1 MLHGIIAEIGYIKFF
16 KSHNSLA
23 KYAGITWRKT
33 QSGNFNAES
42 TRLTKTGNKYLRYYL
57 MEAADSVRRYDFT
70 FNEFY
75 TRKYSE
81 VKKGAHKRAIS
92 LTSRKLIRLIY
103 GLLRHNQLFT
113 PSKLARG

>member
-1 MLHGIIAEIGYIKFF
+1 MLLGIIAEIGSIKFF

-33 QSGNFNAES
+33 QSGNFHAES

-57 MEAADSVRRYDFT
+57 MEATNSVKNHDFT

-81 VKKGAHKRAIS
+81 VKKGAHKRAIA
-92 LTSRKLIRLIY
+92 LTSRKLVRLIY
-103 GLLRHNQLFT
+103 GLLHHNQLFV
-113 PSKLARG
+113 PSKLTRS

>member
-1 MLHGIIAEIGYIKFF
+1 MLLGIIAEIGSIEFF
-16 KSHNSLA
+16 SNHNGLA

-57 MEAADSVRRYDFT
+57 MEAANSVRNNDFT

-81 VKKGAHKRAIS
+81 VKKGSHKRAIS

-103 GLLRHNQLFT
+103 GLLHHNQLFT
-113 PSKLARG
+113 PSKLRKG